1 MGAAAMLLHLSPDGL
16 VLVRGTSAVR
26 LGSLTI
32 DDVFRGEDPRGLL
45 EARAAAADAVPVPL
59 PDAQA
64 PALPPVGAQEIW
76 AAGVTYFRSRAAR
89 MDESKDAG
97 ASVFYDRV
105 YEAPRPELFF
115 KGTGPRA
122 RGHGAGVRVRAD
134 STWSVPEPELTLAI
148 NAAGRVFGFTIGN
161 DMSARDIEGDNPL
174 YLPQAKVYRGSCALG
189 PALLIAPA
197 MPTDAVIAMEIER
210 DGAAVYS
217 GETTLAQL
225 KRTPDELAGWLFAEN
240 EFPDGALLFTGTGL
254 VPPGRFTLTAGD
266 VIRIRIDGIGTLVNT
281 VEP

>member
-1 MGAAAMLLHLSPDGL
+1 MLLHLLPDGL

-26 LGSLTI
+26 LGSLAI
-32 DDVFRGEDPRGLL
+32 DDLFRAEDPRALL
-45 EARAAAADAVPVPL
+45 EARAAGPDAVPVPL
-59 PDAQA
+59 PDPAA
-64 PALPPVGAQEIW
+64 PALPPVGCQEIW
-76 AAGVTYFRSRAAR
+76 AAGVTYYRSRTAR

-115 KGTGPRA
+115 KATARRA
-122 RGHGAGVRVRAD
+122 RGHGAGVRVRRD
-134 STWSVPEPELTLAI
+134 SAWSVPEPELTLAI

-161 DMSARDIEGDNPL
+161 DMSARDIEGENPL

-189 PALLIAPA
+189 PALLVAPA
-197 MPTDAVIAMEIER
+197 MPSDAVIAMTIER
-210 DGAAVYS
+210 DGAVAYQ
-217 GETTLAQL
+217 GETSVAQL

-240 EFPDGALLFTGTGL
+240 EFPDGALLLTGTGL
-254 VPPGRFTLTAGD
+254 VPPDRFTLAAGD
-266 VIRIRIDGIGTLVNT
+266 VIRIGIDGIGTLVNT